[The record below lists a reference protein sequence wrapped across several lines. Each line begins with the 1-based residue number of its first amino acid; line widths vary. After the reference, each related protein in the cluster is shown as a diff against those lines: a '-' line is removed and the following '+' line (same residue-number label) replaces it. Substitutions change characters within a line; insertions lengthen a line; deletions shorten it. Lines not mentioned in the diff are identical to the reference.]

1 MEHEISWLLVRF
13 VNHYTMMGTLKYFLI
28 FEKNWKVSR
37 QESSEQVL
45 KGPSGTMSDFLYE
58 AGNAQD

>member
-1 MEHEISWLLVRF
+1 
-13 VNHYTMMGTLKYFLI
+13 MMGTLKYFLI